1 MIIRL
6 GHATGLFPLVGQG
19 AVIKNVGIENSILS
33 LTDSENPGDTNRVG
47 YVGSLIGY
55 VLKKNNDKKLEVQNC
70 YSGEDVTLTGGR
82 VGLIGGGDDYIS
94 GDVINSYSV
103 SLGICYVD
111 SKEPY
116 NRLNLVGP
124 NISGNINFESCYCIG
139 NIAYSGG
146 TSKTRSNY
154 SSRWILDQLGS
165 VVNKSNMIGAS
176 ALINMPLL
184 NTYNAYEP
192 SESYPILKC
201 FIKDKINFN
210 LWDDTISKSFKSG
223 AGTESD
229 PYIITS
235 GSELALCVNS
245 SGINEAGEQIYYKL
259 GNDIN
264 LNNTSV
270 LDWHTYDNVN
280 PWFAV
285 KLDGS
290 EMLSNCFQGV
300 FDGDG
305 YIVRGLYV
313 NKNVDKSSFVPG
325 TSEDQNCFCHLNGKE
340 VKDAKARASL
350 LKKVDL
356 EYFDNFLSLAENT
369 MNDVITK
376 ARQIEASINAQ
387 SDQLTAQY
395 NTLSYDLS
403 VLNMQLADVDNR
415 TTELSEKHKK
425 YGKSLYSGS
434 IAVGEELN
442 IEIDSSVLEYKIVNV
457 KLKSNATNVL
467 CYVLQTSSS
476 FTICGVSTRT
486 RAIGEN
492 ASELFNIYISGSISS
507 GKTVITKNSTGNI
520 SMLSTGTTVIDCDKP
535 IISIEGII

>member
-1 MIIRL
+1 MSLRL

-33 LTDSENPGDTNRVG
+33 LTDSDNPGETNRVG
-47 YVGSLIGY
+47 YVGALIGY
-55 VLKKNNDKKLEVQNC
+55 GLKKTTDKTLNIQNC

-82 VGLIGGGDDYIS
+82 VGLIGGGDYVS
-94 GDVINSYSV
+94 GDVINCYSV

-111 SKEPY
+111 SKEAY

-124 NISGNINFESCYCIG
+124 NISNNLNFEACYSIG
-139 NIAYSGG
+139 NMAYSGG

-154 SSRWILDQLGS
+154 CAEWILDQLGS
-165 VVNKSNMIGAS
+165 KVIKSNMIGAS
-176 ALINMPLL
+176 ALLNMPLL

-192 SESYPILKC
+192 SESYPVLKC
-201 FIKDKINFN
+201 FIKDKINLN
-210 LWDDTISKSFKSG
+210 LWDGTISKNFKSG
-223 AGTESD
+223 SGTEAD

-245 SGINEAGEQIYYKL
+245 SGINEVGEQIYYKL
-259 GNDIN
+259 ANDIN
-264 LNNTSV
+264 LNNTSI
-270 LDWHTYDNVN
+270 LDWYTLSNVN
-280 PWFAV
+280 NWFAV
-285 KLDGS
+285 KLENPS
-290 EMLSNCFQGV
+290 ICFQGV
-300 FDGDG
+300 LDGNG
-305 YIVRGLYV
+305 YIVRGIYV
-313 NKNVDKSSFVPG
+313 NKNIESSPFVPG
-325 TSEDQNCFCHLNGKE
+325 TPEETNCFCHLNGKE
-340 VKDAKARASL
+340 VKDARARASL
-350 LKKVDL
+350 LDKVDL
-356 EYFDNFLSLAENT
+356 SYFDNFLNLAENT
-369 MNDVITK
+369 MNEIITK
-376 ARQIEASINAQ
+376 AKLIEASINAQ